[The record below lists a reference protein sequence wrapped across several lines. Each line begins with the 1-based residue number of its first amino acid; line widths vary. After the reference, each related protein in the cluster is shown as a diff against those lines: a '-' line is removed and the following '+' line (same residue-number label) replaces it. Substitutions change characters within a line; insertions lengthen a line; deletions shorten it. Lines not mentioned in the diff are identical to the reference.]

1 MTLKDRLED
10 DLKSAMRSRDE
21 ARKSVI
27 RLLRS
32 AIHSEEKPG
41 TREPIE
47 LDDDGVIAVL
57 SRQAK
62 QRRDSMEA
70 FRRGGRQDLVDK
82 EEAELAVITEYL
94 PRQMS
99 EDEVRALA
107 ADVIAKVGPSG
118 PREMGKVM
126 GSLMP
131 HVKGKADG
139 KMVSGIVTELLKS
152 L

>member
-1 MTLKDRLED
+1 MTLKDRLYD
-10 DLKSAMRSRDE
+10 DLKAAMRSRDD

-27 RLLRS
+27 RLLRA
-32 AIHSEEKPG
+32 AIHGEEKPG

-57 SRQAK
+57 GRQAK
-62 QRRDSMEA
+62 QRRDSIDA
-70 FRRGGRQDLVDK
+70 FRQGGRQDLVDK
-82 EEAELAVITEYL
+82 EEAELAIIAEYL
-94 PRQMS
+94 PQQMT
-99 EDEVRALA
+99 EEEVRALA
-107 ADVIAKVGPSG
+107 TEAIANVGASG
-118 PREMGKVM
+118 PQEMGRVM

-131 HVKGKADG
+131 QVKGKADG

>member
-1 MTLKDRLED
+1 MNLKDQLND
-10 DLKSAMRSRDE
+10 DLKSAMRSGDD

-32 AIHSEEKPG
+32 AIHNEEKPG

-47 LDDDGVIAVL
+47 LDDDGVIGVL

-62 QRRDSMEA
+62 QRRDSIDA
-70 FRRGGRQDLVDK
+70 FRQGGRQDLVDR
-82 EEAELAVITEYL
+82 EEAELAIIAEYL
-94 PRQMS
+94 PQQMT

-107 ADVIAKVGPSG
+107 TEAIDKVGATG
-118 PREMGKVM
+118 PQEMGKVM

-131 HVKGKADG
+131 QVRGKADG

>member
-1 MTLKDRLED
+1 MTLKDQLND
-10 DLKSAMRSRDE
+10 DLKAAMRSRDD

-27 RLLRS
+27 RLLRA
-32 AIHSEEKPG
+32 AIHNEEKPG

-57 SRQAK
+57 GRQAK
-62 QRRDSMEA
+62 QRRDSIDA
-70 FRRGGRQDLVDK
+70 FRQGGRQDLVDK

-94 PRQMS
+94 PEQMT

-107 ADVIAKVGPSG
+107 AAAIENVGASG
-118 PREMGKVM
+118 PQEMGKVM

-131 HVKGKADG
+131 QVKGKADG
-139 KMVSGIVTELLKS
+139 KMVSGIVTELLTS